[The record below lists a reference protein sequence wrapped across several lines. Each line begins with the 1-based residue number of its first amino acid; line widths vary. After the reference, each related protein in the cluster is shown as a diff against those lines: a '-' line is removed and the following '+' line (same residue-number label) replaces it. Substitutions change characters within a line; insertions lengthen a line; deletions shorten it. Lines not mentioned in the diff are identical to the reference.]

1 MALGHSGGS
10 ASRSRHAFEAHASSG
25 YNVQTTLRRRRRG
38 LARRLSWLAIAS
50 LAAMA
55 LLATPAFA
63 LGQTP
68 TVRGAVGAPQLTIPA
83 TDAATGDSQ
92 DPLGENWRLIALAV
106 VGAVAVTLRRTTA
119 TPTPLNE
126 PTDH

>member
-1 MALGHSGGS
+1 MALGYSGGS
-10 ASRSRHAFEAHASSG
+10 ASRSRHASEAYASSG
-25 YNVQTTLRRRRRG
+25 YNVQTLLRRRRRG

-50 LAAMA
+50 LAGMA
-55 LLATPAFA
+55 LWATPAIA
-63 LGQTP
+63 LGRAP
-68 TVRGAVGAPQLTIPA
+68 AVRSEVGTPQLTIPA

-92 DPLGENWRLIALAV
+92 DACGENWRLIALAV

-119 TPTPLNE
+119 TPKPSNE